1 MSEPRRRLAPEQ
13 RRMQLLDIGAR
24 LFAERPY
31 DEVWIEEVAELAGV
45 SRGLM
50 YHYFPNKRDFFAAIV
65 QRAADALVE
74 ATRPD
79 PDLPVRDQ
87 VTAGL
92 DAYLDHFAANGHG
105 IRAVN
110 QGALSAD
117 PGIRAIVEREIDT
130 QQRRILDAIDLDP
143 SELEVAAIAVHGWLA
158 FVRATCLDWLDHPA
172 VPAAELRELCLRT
185 LAGALAPYTD
195 LVVGRP
201 SPPPT
206 IRG

>member
-1 MSEPRRRLAPEQ
+1 MTESRRRLAPEQ
-13 RRMQLLDIGAR
+13 RRAQLLDIGAR
-24 LFAERPY
+24 LFADRPY

-65 QRAADALVE
+65 QRAADGLVE
-74 ATRPD
+74 ATTPD
-79 PDLPVRDQ
+79 PALPVLEQ
-87 VTAGL
+87 VVAGL

-117 PGIRAIVEREIDT
+117 AGIRAIVEREIDA

-143 SELEVAAIAVHGWLA
+143 SEVEVAAMAVHGWLA

-172 VPAAELRELCLRT
+172 VPAEALRELCLRT
-185 LAGALAPYTD
+185 LAGALAPYVD
-195 LVVGRP
+195 LGIEQGSQAP
-201 SPPPT
+201 A